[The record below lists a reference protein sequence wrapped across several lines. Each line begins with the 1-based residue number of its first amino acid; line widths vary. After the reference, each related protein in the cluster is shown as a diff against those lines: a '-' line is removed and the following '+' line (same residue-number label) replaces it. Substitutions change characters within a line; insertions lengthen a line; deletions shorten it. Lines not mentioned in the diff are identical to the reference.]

1 MSAISEQ
8 YAVALFELA
17 LDADQ
22 LTDVQQAFDRFLK
35 AFDETTRAF
44 FLSPAVTKND
54 KKAMLNQLDMPATF
68 RDFLKVL
75 IDNNRLTHL
84 EGAKQAY
91 GRLMDKRDETMRVSI
106 RVGKPLGHD
115 RIEALEKAYQE
126 KHKRRVIVDVIVD
139 ESIVGGMRVEY
150 DGMVLSD
157 TVQDNLNKLK
167 SRLTK

>member
-17 LDADQ
+17 QETDALD
-22 LTDVQQAFDRFLK
+22 DVKQAFDRFLK
-35 AFDETTRAF
+35 AFDDTSRAF
-44 FLSPAVTKND
+44 FLSPAITKTIKRETLD
-54 KKAMLNQLDMPATF
+54 QLDTHPAF
-68 RDFLKVL
+68 RDFIKVL
-75 IDNNRLTHL
+75 IDNNRLTIL
-84 EGAKQAY
+84 EDAKRAFN
-91 GRLMDKRDETMRVSI
+91 GLLDKRDDTMRVLV
-106 RVGKPLGHD
+106 RVGKPLKRE
-115 RIEALEKAYQE
+115 RIEALEKTYKE
-126 KHKRRVIVDVIVD
+126 KYKRQVIVDVTVD